1 MLAQT
6 DRPRG
11 GDALTGRD
19 LKDEYVLLGRT
30 GDRLHVLNDT
40 AREIFLL
47 CDGRRTVREIVRTM
61 TERFEVTEAQAADD
75 VRDTLSEFVALGIVT
90 LD

>member
-11 GDALTGRD
+11 ADALTGRD
-19 LKDEYVLLGRT
+19 LKDEYVLLGRA

-47 CDGRRTVREIVRTM
+47 CDGCRTVREIVGTM

>member
-11 GDALTGRD
+11 RDALTGRD

>member
-1 MLAQT
+1 MPAQT
-6 DRPRG
+6 DRPRAQ
-11 GDALTGRD
+11 DLLTGRD

-47 CDGRRTVREIVRTM
+47 CDGRRTIAEIVCTI
-61 TERFEVTEAQAADD
+61 TERFEVTEEQAADD
-75 VRDTLSEFVALGIVT
+75 VRATLSEFVALGIVT